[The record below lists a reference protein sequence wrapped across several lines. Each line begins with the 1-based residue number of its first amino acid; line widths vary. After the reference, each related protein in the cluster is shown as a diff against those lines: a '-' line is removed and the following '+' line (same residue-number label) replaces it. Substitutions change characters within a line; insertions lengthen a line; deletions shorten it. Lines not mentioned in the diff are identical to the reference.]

1 MGRAIGWSIADGLW
15 RTYNIYS
22 GMDRGVHGGYA
33 MATWGYVAID
43 KSGKETKGSRDADNK
58 EQITRELK
66 NQGLIVLDI
75 TEQNALTKDISIDFG
90 GKPTPRDL
98 AVFCR
103 QFASITRAGVTII
116 QTLNMLAEQTE
127 NVKMQKALQAV
138 RADVEKG
145 ESFADSLSR
154 HPAVFPELL
163 VQMARAGEA
172 SGSLETAMERMA
184 IQFEKSAKTKALV
197 KKAMIYPIVVMIVAI
212 AVVIV
217 MLVFVIPRYMDMF
230 EELDTELPGITLAVV
245 ALSNFMQNYWFIIV
259 PALVVAVFAIKTW
272 AKTNSGKHVLGKLAL
287 KIPAI
292 KNLVVKSA
300 SAQMARTLS
309 TLLTAGVPLIEAV
322 DIVADTMGNIWF
334 KEALKEAVD
343 QIMIGVPLSQPLQ
356 TSGLFPPM
364 VYHMIRIGE
373 EAGSTE
379 EMLNKLADYY
389 EEEVEMAVQSLM
401 AAMEPMIIIV
411 LACIVG
417 VLIGAVMAP
426 MVNMYAALDN
436 L

>member
-1 MGRAIGWSIADGLW
+1 
-15 RTYNIYS
+15 
-22 GMDRGVHGGYA
+22 
-33 MATWGYVAID
+33 MAAWGYVAID
-43 KSGKETKGSRDADNK
+43 KSGKEIKGSRDADSK
-58 EQITRELK
+58 EQVTRELK

-75 TEQNALTKDISIDFG
+75 TEQNALTKDISFDFG

-127 NVKMQKALQAV
+127 NVKMQKAIQAV

-154 HPAVFPELL
+154 HDNVFPELL

-197 KKAMIYPIVVMIVAI
+197 KKAMIYPIVVACVAV

-230 EELDTELPGITLAVV
+230 EELGTELPAITMAVV
-245 ALSNFMQNYWFIIV
+245 NMSNFIQNYWFIIV
-259 PALVVAVFAIKTW
+259 PVVAAIVFALKTW
-272 AKTNSGKHVLGKLAL
+272 SKTNSGKHVLGKIAL
-287 KIPAI
+287 KIPAVA
-292 KNLVVKSA
+292 NLVVKSA

-309 TLLTAGVPLIEAV
+309 TLLTAGVPLVEAV

-334 KEALKEAVD
+334 KEALKEAVE
-343 QIMIGVPLSQPLQ
+343 QIVIGVPLSQPLQ
-356 TSGLFPPM
+356 TSKLFPPM

>member
-1 MGRAIGWSIADGLW
+1 
-15 RTYNIYS
+15 
-22 GMDRGVHGGYA
+22 

-43 KSGKETKGSRDADNK
+43 KSGKEIKGSRDADNI
-58 EQITRELK
+58 EQVSRELK
-66 NQGLIVLDI
+66 NQGLIVLEVS
-75 TEQNALTKDISIDFG
+75 EQSMLTKDITFDFG

-116 QTLNMLAEQTE
+116 QTLNLLAEQTE
-127 NVKMQKALQAV
+127 NVKLQKAIAAV

-145 ESFADSLSR
+145 ESFADAMSIR
-154 HPAVFPELL
+154 DNVFPELL
-163 VQMARAGEA
+163 IQMVRAGEA
-172 SGSLETAMERMA
+172 SGSLDTAMERMA
-184 IQFEKSAKTKALV
+184 IQFEKSAKTQALI
-197 KKAMIYPIVVMIVAI
+197 KKAMIYPIVVALVAV

-217 MLVFVIPRYMDMF
+217 MLVFVIPRYVDMF
-230 EELDTELPGITLAVV
+230 EELGTELPAITRAVV
-245 ALSNFMQNYWFIIV
+245 SMSDFIKNYWYILFPAIIGI
-259 PALVVAVFAIKTW
+259 VFAVKTW
-272 AKTNSGKHVLGKLAL
+272 AKTNSGKHVVGKLAL

-309 TLLTAGVPLIEAV
+309 TLLTAGVPLVEAV
-322 DIVADTMGNIWF
+322 DIVADTMGNVWF
-334 KEALKEAVD
+334 KEALKSAVE
-343 QIMIGVPLSQPLQ
+343 QIMIGVPMSQPLQ
-356 TSGLFPPM
+356 ECGLFPPM
-364 VYHMIRIGE
+364 VYHMVRIGE

-379 EMLNKLADYY
+379 DMLNKLADYY

-401 AAMEPMIIIV
+401 AAMEPAIIIV

-426 MVNMYAALDN
+426 MVTMYAALDN

>member
-1 MGRAIGWSIADGLW
+1 
-15 RTYNIYS
+15 
-22 GMDRGVHGGYA
+22 

-43 KSGKETKGSRDADNK
+43 KSGKEIKGSKDADNK
-58 EQITRELK
+58 EVIIRDLK
-66 NQGLIVLDI
+66 NQGLIVLEV
-75 TEQNALTKDISIDFG
+75 TEQNVLTRDLNIDLG
-90 GKPTPRDL
+90 GKPTIRDM

-103 QFASITRAGVTII
+103 QFSSITRAGVTII
-116 QTLNMLAEQTE
+116 ETLNMLAEQTE
-127 NVKMQKALQAV
+127 NAKLQKALLAV

-145 ESFADSLSR
+145 ESFADSLAQ
-154 HPAVFPELL
+154 HPKIFSELL
-163 VQMARAGEA
+163 IQMARAGEA
-172 SGSLETAMERMA
+172 SGSLDTAMERMA
-184 IQFEKSAKTKALV
+184 IQFEKSAKTQALV
-197 KKAMIYPIVVMIVAI
+197 KKAMIYPVVVALVAI

-230 EELDTELPGITLAVV
+230 EELGTELPGITMMVVHMSNFIQGFWYIIIPAVV
-245 ALSNFMQNYWFIIV
+245 AIV
-259 PALVVAVFAIKTW
+259 CALRAW
-272 AKTNSGKHVLGKLAL
+272 AKTSSGKHILGRVQL

-300 SAQMARTLS
+300 SSQMSRTLS
-309 TLLTAGVPLIEAV
+309 TLLAAGVPLVEAV
-322 DIVADTMGNIWF
+322 DIVADTMTNVWF
-334 KEALKEAVD
+334 KEALKESVS

-364 VYHMIRIGE
+364 VYHMIHIGE
-373 EAGSTE
+373 EVGSTE

-411 LACIVG
+411 LACVVG
-417 VLIGAVMAP
+417 VLIGACMAP
-426 MVNMYAALDN
+426 MVNMYTALDN

>member
-1 MGRAIGWSIADGLW
+1 
-15 RTYNIYS
+15 
-22 GMDRGVHGGYA
+22 

-43 KSGKETKGSRDADNK
+43 KSGKEIKGSKDADNK
-58 EQITRELK
+58 EVVIRDLK
-66 NQGLIVLDI
+66 NQGMIVLEV
-75 TEQNALTKDISIDFG
+75 TEQNVLTKDLNIDLG
-90 GKPTPRDL
+90 GKPTTRDM

-116 QTLNMLAEQTE
+116 ETLNLLAEQTE
-127 NVKMQKALQAV
+127 NAKLQKAIQAV

-145 ESFADSLSR
+145 ESFADSLAQ
-154 HPAVFPELL
+154 HPKVFSELL
-163 VQMARAGEA
+163 IQMARAGEA
-172 SGSLETAMERMA
+172 SGSLDVAMERMA
-184 IQFEKSAKTKALV
+184 VQFEKSAKTQALV
-197 KKAMIYPIVVMIVAI
+197 KKAMIYPVVVALVAI

-230 EELDTELPGITLAVV
+230 EELGAELPWITMMVV
-245 ALSNFMQNYWFIIV
+245 HLSNFIQGFWYIIIPV
-259 PALVVAVFAIKTW
+259 IIAIIFALRTW
-272 AKTNSGKHVLGKLAL
+272 AKTGSGKHVLGKLQL

-300 SAQMARTLS
+300 SSQMSRTLS
-309 TLLTAGVPLIEAV
+309 TLLAAGVPLVEAV
-322 DIVADTMGNIWF
+322 DIVADTMTNIWF
-334 KEALKEAVD
+334 KEALKEAVS

-364 VYHMIRIGE
+364 VYHMIHIGE
-373 EAGSTE
+373 EVGSTE

-411 LACIVG
+411 LACVVG
-417 VLIGAVMAP
+417 ILIGACMAP
-426 MVNMYAALDN
+426 MVNMYTALDN

>member
-1 MGRAIGWSIADGLW
+1 
-15 RTYNIYS
+15 
-22 GMDRGVHGGYA
+22 
-33 MATWGYVAID
+33 MATWGYVAVD
-43 KSGKETKGSRDADNK
+43 KSGKELKGSRDADSK
-58 EQITRELK
+58 EQALRDLK
-66 NQGLIVLDI
+66 NQGLIILEV
-75 TEQNALTKDISIDFG
+75 TEQNALTKDINFDIG
-90 GKPTPRDL
+90 GKPTSRDL

-127 NVKMQKALQAV
+127 NVKMQKALYAV

-145 ESFADSLSR
+145 ESFADSLAQ
-154 HPAVFPELL
+154 HQKIFPELL

-172 SGSLETAMERMA
+172 SGSLDTAMERMA
-184 IQFEKSAKTKALV
+184 TQFEKSAKTQALV
-197 KKAMIYPIVVMIVAI
+197 KKAMIYPLVVCVVAV

-217 MLVFVIPRYMDMF
+217 MLLFVIPRYMDMF
-230 EELDTELPGITLAVV
+230 AQLDAELPGITLAVI
-245 ALSNFMQNYWFIIV
+245 ALSDFIKNNWYIIL
-259 PALVVAVFAIKTW
+259 PVVIAIAFVFKTW
-272 AKTNSGKHVLGKLAL
+272 SKTGSGKHVLGKLAL
-287 KIPAI
+287 TVPAV

-300 SAQMARTLS
+300 SSQMARTLS
-309 TLLTAGVPLIEAV
+309 TLLTAGVPLVEAV

-334 KEALKEAVD
+334 KEALKDAVD

-356 TSGLFPPM
+356 TCRLFPPM
-364 VYHMIRIGE
+364 VYHMVHIGE

-411 LACIVG
+411 LAGIVG
-417 VLIGAVMAP
+417 VLIGACMAP
-426 MVNMYAALDN
+426 MMSMYTALDN

>member
-1 MGRAIGWSIADGLW
+1 
-15 RTYNIYS
+15 
-22 GMDRGVHGGYA
+22 

-75 TEQNALTKDISIDFG
+75 TEQNALTKDINFDFG
-90 GKPTPRDL
+90 GKPTARDL

-145 ESFADSLSR
+145 ESFADSLAR
-154 HPAVFPELL
+154 HDNVFPELL

-184 IQFEKSAKTKALV
+184 IQFEKSAKTQALI
-197 KKAMIYPIVVMIVAI
+197 KKAMIYPIVVACVAV

-230 EELDTELPGITLAVV
+230 EELGTELPAITKAVV
-245 ALSNFMQNYWFIIV
+245 AMSTFIQNYWFIIV
-259 PALVVAVFAIKTW
+259 PVVAAVVFVIKTW
-272 AKTNSGKHVLGKLAL
+272 AKTNSGKHVVGKLAL

-292 KNLVVKSA
+292 QNMIVKSA

-322 DIVADTMGNIWF
+322 DIVADTMTNIWF
-334 KEALKEAVD
+334 KEALKDAVD

-356 TSGLFPPM
+356 TCKLFPPM

-426 MVNMYAALDN
+426 MVNLYAALDN
-436 L
+436 M

>member
-1 MGRAIGWSIADGLW
+1 
-15 RTYNIYS
+15 
-22 GMDRGVHGGYA
+22 
-33 MATWGYVAID
+33 MATWGYVAVD
-43 KSGKETKGSRDADNK
+43 KSGKEIKGSRDAESK
-58 EQITRELK
+58 EQAARELK
-66 NQGLIVLDI
+66 NQGLIVLELS
-75 TEQNALTKDISIDFG
+75 EQNLLTRDISFDFG

-127 NVKMQKALQAV
+127 NVKLQKALQAV

-145 ESFADSLSR
+145 ESFADSLAQ
-154 HPAVFPELL
+154 HPKVFPDLL
-163 VQMARAGEA
+163 VQMAKAGEA

-184 IQFEKSAKTKALV
+184 IQFEKSAKTQALV
-197 KKAMIYPIVVMIVAI
+197 KKAMIYPIVVALVAV

-230 EELDTELPGITLAVV
+230 EELGTELPGITKMVV
-245 ALSNFMQNYWFIIV
+245 AMSNFIQNNWYIII
-259 PALVVAVFAIKTW
+259 PVVIVVVFVFKTW
-272 AKTNSGKHVLGKLAL
+272 SKTYSGKHILGKLAL
-287 KIPAI
+287 KVPAI

-300 SAQMARTLS
+300 SSQMARTLS
-309 TLLTAGVPLIEAV
+309 TLLTAGVPLVEAV

-334 KEALKEAVD
+334 KEALKEAVE
-343 QIMIGVPLSQPLQ
+343 QIMIGVPMSQPLQ
-356 TSGLFPPM
+356 TCGLFPPM
-364 VYHMIRIGE
+364 VYHMVRIGE

-379 EMLNKLADYY
+379 DMLNKLADYY

-411 LACIVG
+411 LAGVVG

-426 MVNMYAALDN
+426 MVSMYAALDN

>member
-1 MGRAIGWSIADGLW
+1 
-15 RTYNIYS
+15 
-22 GMDRGVHGGYA
+22 
-33 MATWGYVAID
+33 MATWGYVAVD
-43 KSGKETKGSRDADNK
+43 KSGKEVKGSRDADNR
-58 EQITRELK
+58 EQVTRDLK
-66 NQGLIVLDI
+66 NQGLIVLELN
-75 TEQNALTKDISIDFG
+75 EQSMLTKDISFDFG

-127 NVKMQKALQAV
+127 NVKLQKALYAV

-145 ESFADSLSR
+145 ESFADSLSQ
-154 HPAVFPELL
+154 HDNVFPELL

-184 IQFEKSAKTKALV
+184 IQFEKSAKTQALV
-197 KKAMIYPIVVMIVAI
+197 KKAMIYPIVVALVAV

-217 MLVFVIPRYMDMF
+217 MLVFVIPRYVDMF
-230 EELDTELPGITLAVV
+230 EELGAELPAITRAVV
-245 ALSNFMQNYWFIIV
+245 AMSNFIKNYWFILF
-259 PALVVAVFAIKTW
+259 PAIFLAVFAIKTF
-272 AKTNSGKHVLGKLAL
+272 AKTNAGKHLFGKLAL

-292 KNLVVKSA
+292 QNLVVKSA
-300 SAQMARTLS
+300 SSQMARTLS
-309 TLLTAGVPLIEAV
+309 TLLTAGVPLVEAV

-334 KEALKEAVD
+334 KEALKGAVE
-343 QIMIGVPLSQPLQ
+343 QIMIGVPMSQPLQ
-356 TSGLFPPM
+356 SCGLFPPM
-364 VYHMIRIGE
+364 VYHMVRIGE

-379 EMLNKLADYY
+379 DMLNKLADYY

-411 LACIVG
+411 LACVVG

-426 MVNMYAALDN
+426 MVTMYAALDN